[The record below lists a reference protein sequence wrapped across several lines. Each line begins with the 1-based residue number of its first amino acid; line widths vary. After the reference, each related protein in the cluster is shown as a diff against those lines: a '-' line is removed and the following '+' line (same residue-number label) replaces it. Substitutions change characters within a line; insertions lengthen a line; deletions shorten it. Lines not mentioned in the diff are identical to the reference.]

1 MAKASAKAKIQ
12 AWLEN
17 PATPYE
23 AWVDLTYDE
32 IAEQAGVSRS
42 SVDRYLVIF
51 VAHTRG
57 YEIEDV
63 KARRKT
69 AWHER
74 VSRMTPA
81 ELDRLKAYRSQPPSL
96 SYEECVLRLDK
107 SVWSVK
113 YNCEKHNL

>member
-1 MAKASAKAKIQ
+1 MLKASAKAKIQ

-17 PATPYE
+17 PTIPYD
-23 AWVDLTYDE
+23 AWVNLTYDE

-42 SVDRYLVIF
+42 SVDRYLVIL
-51 VAHTRG
+51 VAKTRG
-57 YEIEDV
+57 YEVAAV

-69 AWHER
+69 AWYER
-74 VSRMTPA
+74 VDRMTD
-81 ELDRLKAYRSQPPSL
+81 EKLQRLKAYRSQAPPL
-96 SYEECVLRLDK
+96 SYEECAVQLDQ